1 MMMMSHVLLN
11 IERLIVVLLTA
22 IAFLLALVSFRGLV
36 PVPDPLTPVG
46 YIDRLSL
53 LFGLHEQSHVVIVSS
68 HHWTTEVHTFT
79 FQRRLK
85 DGAFYM
91 TEERKESLP
100 FGITDQLSEEGVRRK
115 CREILKACENNLPF
129 TASRQKTPIM
139 FGLPGLAKLETE
151 DKRTLVSGLHHC
163 LDSSMFDYSKEG
175 SIGKIKNN
183 QKALVISQI
192 SVQVWFHHHFKTQC
206 NGLL

>member
-1 MMMMSHVLLN
+1 MSHVLLN

-85 DGAFYM
+85 DGAHSRVAQFFLQLLRPPAAVF
-91 TEERKESLP
+91 EEEAK
-100 FGITDQLSEEGVRRK
+100 G
-115 CREILKACENNLPF
+115 ACERRHAL
-129 TASRQKTPIM
+129 SR
-139 FGLPGLAKLETE
+139 FALLADE
-151 DKRTLVSGLHHC
+151 VG
-163 LDSSMFDYSKEG
+163 G
-175 SIGKIKNN
+175 
-183 QKALVISQI
+183 V
-192 SVQVWFHHHFKTQC
+192 VQVSWCFPHSA
-206 NGLL
+206 